1 MKVLNSF
8 YLTMDNVADMFQRY
22 LEDIGIADLE
32 NEVEYEVFEKTFQE
46 WLGNMEAN
54 ELILWS
60 PREQCYYVKKENLEL

>member
-8 YLTMDNVADMFQRY
+8 YLTMDNVADMFQQY

-60 PREQCYYVKKENLEL
+60 PSEQCYYVKKENLEI

>member
-8 YLTMDNVADMFQRY
+8 YLTTEDVADMFQRY
-22 LEDIGIADLE
+22 LADIGIADLE
-32 NEVEYEVFEKTFQE
+32 NEVEYSEFEKTFQE

-60 PREQCYYVKKENLEL
+60 PREQCYYVKKGEFEI